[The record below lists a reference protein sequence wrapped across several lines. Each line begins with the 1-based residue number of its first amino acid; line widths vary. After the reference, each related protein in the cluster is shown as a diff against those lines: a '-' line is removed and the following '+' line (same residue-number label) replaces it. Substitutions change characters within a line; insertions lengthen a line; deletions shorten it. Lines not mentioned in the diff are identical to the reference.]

1 MLTIAALL
9 FAAALPVKQEM
20 LVSTD
25 WLAQHLNDPLVVVV
39 EVGDRAQFD
48 AGHVPGARFIA
59 QSEIV
64 ADCDGL
70 PNEIPSE
77 NVVVDAF
84 TRAGVTDWK
93 RLVITSRDP
102 LLAARAWFT
111 LDYLGHGYRTSLLDG
126 GIARWTAEKRPL
138 TTATPYVAP
147 AQFTVF
153 SRPYSVMA
161 GAQVKQLVRGRGT
174 STAPIVLIDARPPD
188 HFLGETAGVGVKR
201 PGRIPD
207 AENIPWT
214 ANFTGEAAPVLRTA
228 DELRAMYASAN
239 VTDDAIVIAYC
250 RTGMQASVT
259 YFVLRYLG
267 YDVALYDGSFVEWSA
282 ANDTVVVSDA
292 SRRP

>member
-1 MLTIAALL
+1 MLTVAAIL
-9 FAAALPVKQEM
+9 FAAAMPVKQEM

-25 WLAQHLNDPLVVVV
+25 WLGQHLRDPLVVVV

-48 AGHVPGARFIA
+48 AGHIPGARFIA
-59 QSEIV
+59 QSEMV

-77 NVVVDAF
+77 AMLVDAF

-93 RLVITSRDP
+93 RMVIVSRDP
-102 LLAARAWFT
+102 LVAARTWFT
-111 LDYLGHGYRTSLLDG
+111 LDYLGHGYRASLLDG
-126 GIARWTAEKRPL
+126 GMPRWTAEKRAM
-138 TTATPYVAP
+138 TTDSPYVAP
-147 AQFTVF
+147 VPFTVAT
-153 SRPYSVMA
+153 RPYSVLA
-161 GAQVKQLVRGRGT
+161 GAEVKRLVRNRGT
-174 STAPIVLIDARPPD
+174 SSQPIVLIDARPPD
-188 HFLGETAGVGVKR
+188 HFLGKTAGAGVKR
-201 PGRIPD
+201 SGRIPG

-214 ANFTGEAAPVLRTA
+214 ANFTGDAAPVLRPSE
-228 DELRAMYASAN
+228 ELRGMYASAD
-239 VTDDAIVIAYC
+239 VSDDTMVIAYC

-282 ANDTVVVSDA
+282 ASDTVVVSDA